1 MLGEGIQIT
10 DLAKWL
16 GHKNIN
22 ITYATY
28 GHLLP
33 SAAKIA
39 VTALDAEYAR
49 WTASAPDPELKSG
62 EAT

>member
-1 MLGEGIQIT
+1 MLGQGIQIT

-16 GHKNIN
+16 GHRNIN

-33 SAAKIA
+33 SANDKA
-39 VTALDAEYAR
+39 VKALDAEFAD
-49 WTASAPDPELKSG
+49 WSKQE
-62 EAT
+62 